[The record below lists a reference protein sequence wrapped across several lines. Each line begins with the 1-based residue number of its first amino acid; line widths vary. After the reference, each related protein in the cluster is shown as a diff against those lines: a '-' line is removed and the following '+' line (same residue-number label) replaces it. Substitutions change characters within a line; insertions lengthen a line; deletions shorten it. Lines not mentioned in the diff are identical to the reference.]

1 MFLRMRGH
9 ASRIN
14 DYFANA
20 VGAWLYEDDEVARE
34 AALAAAKTAASIQRE
49 TMVRYLK
56 TLSDDLL
63 KIGEGV
69 RGLQLLGLAEEIVQ
83 KDWGVRDSI
92 DARRALAD
100 QNKDYADALDRADP
114 NVFVKKYPDL
124 FA

>member
-1 MFLRMRGH
+1 MM
-9 ASRIN
+9 
-14 DYFANA
+14 
-20 VGAWLYEDDEVARE
+20 
-34 AALAAAKTAASIQRE
+34 
-49 TMVRYLK
+49 RYLK

-83 KDWGVRDSI
+83 KDWGVRNSI